1 MNSKQ
6 TVSREII
13 RTAISMNTLGINR
26 GTSGN
31 VSARHAKGCL
41 ITPSGLSYKETKPKD
56 IVYVDEE
63 GAPCGLHAPSTEW
76 RFHHD
81 IYRNRSDVGAIVH
94 THSNFAVSL
103 SCLGKEIPSFHYM
116 VAICGGEN
124 IRCAPYATFGT
135 QKLSDHAIL
144 ALVDRKACLLENHG
158 MICVEETLE
167 KALNLAVEVE
177 ALCEQYWR
185 ALQIGKPKKLSKKEM
200 RTVLKKFR
208 TYGQVKKPNHIQ

>member
-1 MNSKQ
+1 MSWKRNPLFPLHGRNLWW
-6 TVSREII
+6 REYTL
-13 RTAISMNTLGINR
+13 RTLR
-26 GTSGN
+26 
-31 VSARHAKGCL
+31 
-41 ITPSGLSYKETKPKD
+41 
-56 IVYVDEE
+56 
-63 GAPCGLHAPSTEW
+63 
-76 RFHHD
+76 
-81 IYRNRSDVGAIVH
+81 
-94 THSNFAVSL
+94 
-103 SCLGKEIPSFHYM
+103 
-116 VAICGGEN
+116 
-124 IRCAPYATFGT
+124 TFGT

-200 RTVLKKFR
+200 QTVLKKFR